1 MRESL
6 LMPRICPECRH
17 VIAQRN
23 AQFCP
28 RCGMRVLGISTA
40 GAIAVAIFGA
50 VAVIALFLGL
60 A

>member
-1 MRESL
+1 
-6 LMPRICPECRH
+6 MPRICPECRH

-28 RCGMRVLGISTA
+28 RCGMRVLGISIA